1 MPCYFLLT
9 ELCCYGKTY
18 RIPFGL
24 THGGK
29 REQCTTKSALIY
41 KLLYLFEVFYLPLL
55 LFDTGME
62 KILSKLPMNFAM
74 KSESHTYCL
83 ILKVPLMRYWIFA
96 LTKMLKFGQILCL
109 CSVFKFVR
117 YTNFYLVNCR
127 FIPWNTYLFTIRACT

>member
-62 KILSKLPMNFAM
+62 KNLIQVTHEFCHEIRKSFLLPDFERAVNALLDICSDENVEIWSNIM
-74 KSESHTYCL
+74 
-83 ILKVPLMRYWIFA
+83 PL
-96 LTKMLKFGQILCL
+96 
-109 CSVFKFVR
+109 
-117 YTNFYLVNCR
+117 
-127 FIPWNTYLFTIRACT
+127 